1 MPIAVAFGSVLL
13 LLALLLLPDRPR
25 VRFLAA
31 LLALAVLAVL
41 RSQAATRLDGFTIDE
56 PYHIVAGVSYV
67 RTGDFRLNP
76 EHPPLAKMWVGA
88 ALPAESFMLPAF
100 RPLNDKL
107 DERRF
112 VSAAVF
118 RHNDPGLVQR
128 RSRWALFALNGLLL
142 LIFGLAARRAL
153 GEGIALGAVAFL
165 AIDPTVAAHLP
176 VAMTDLPVALTS
188 GTAILLAAVAFRSW
202 RARDLAAASLAL
214 GMALA
219 AKHSGLITLAVA
231 GALGAVL
238 ALAPSAVSR
247 VRRLTLAAAVLLG
260 AAVVLSGAYGFRYD
274 ESPERRDP
282 FNRPLA
288 QKIED
293 LNTPVYRQGMELLV
307 RSHLLPRAYLW
318 GLADI
323 LRAGMEGRGEG
334 MMAFGRW
341 HPLDAP
347 WYFFPGVILVKL
359 PLGLTLLVLAGIV
372 LAVSRRDRIPDR
384 APLLAALGLAVVYLV
399 LLGSG
404 EAYAGVRHA
413 LPVFP
418 ALALLGGITLAAA
431 ARGGRVVR
439 GVAAVG
445 LIAAA
450 VSALPVLRPWE
461 YYNELVGGPEDAY
474 LYFADEG
481 IDLGQRTPELI
492 RYYNRELRPR
502 GVVPVIA
509 YPLAREQQIRLGIR
523 SVEMDDGTAQKVSNR
538 FSGTVLISAPSL
550 APFPRLDLA
559 ALRRTRPVAR
569 FGNLMI
575 YQGTFHIPWRRSM
588 ALYTA
593 GVKTLYLERDPR
605 RAEPL
610 FDEAVRLYPPLYP
623 AAIELGNL
631 RARRGARDEA
641 VQAFELA
648 RAQATP
654 GDPIIERL
662 TEQIERLRREPP
674 RSLPPVRNPWAE

>member
-1 MPIAVAFGSVLL
+1 MPIAVAFGSLLLLLVLL
-13 LLALLLLPDRPR
+13 LLPERPR
-25 VRFLAA
+25 GWFLAA
-31 LLALAVLAVL
+31 LLALAVCAVL

-56 PYHIVAGVSYV
+56 PYHIVAGASYV

-76 EHPPLAKMWVGA
+76 EHPPLAKTWVGA
-88 ALPAESFMLPAF
+88 ALPPSSFELPAF
-100 RPLNDKL
+100 RPLSDKL

-118 RHNDPGLVQR
+118 RDNDPDRVQR
-128 RSRWALFALNGLLL
+128 RARWALFALNGQLLV
-142 LIFGLAARRAL
+142 IFGLAARRAL
-153 GEGIALGAVAFL
+153 GEGVALGAVAFL

-176 VAMTDLPVALTS
+176 VVMTDLPIALTS
-188 GTAILLAAVAFRSW
+188 GTAVLLAAVAFRSW

-214 GMALA
+214 GAALA
-219 AKHSGLITLAVA
+219 AKHSGLITLAVV
-231 GALGAVL
+231 GALGAAL
-238 ALAPSAVSR
+238 ALRPSGLGR
-247 VRRLTLAAAVLLG
+247 VRRLVPVAAVLLG
-260 AAVVLSGAYGFRYD
+260 AVALLSGTYGFRYD

-282 FNRPLA
+282 FNRLLS

-293 LNTPVYRQGMELLV
+293 LNTPAYREGMELLV

-341 HPLDAP
+341 YPLEAP
-347 WYFFPGVILVKL
+347 WYFFPGVLLVKL
-359 PLGLTLLVLAGIV
+359 PLGLTLLALAGAV
-372 LAVSRRDRIPDR
+372 LAVSRRDLIRDK
-384 APLLAALGLAVVYLV
+384 APLLAALGLAAVYLV
-399 LLGSG
+399 LLGLG
-404 EAYAGVRHA
+404 ESYGGVRHA

-418 ALALLGGITLAAA
+418 ALALLGGAALAAA

-439 GVAAVG
+439 GLAAVG

-450 VSALPVLRPWE
+450 ASALPVLRPWE
-461 YYNELVGGPEDAY
+461 YYNELIGAEDAY

-481 IDLGQRTPELI
+481 IDLGQRSREAIL
-492 RYYNRELRPR
+492 YYNRELRPR
-502 GVVPVIA
+502 GVVPVLA
-509 YPLAREQQIRLGIR
+509 YPLTREHQIRFRMR
-523 SVEMDDGTAQKVSNR
+523 SVELDDGTAQKIGNR
-538 FSGTVLISAPSL
+538 FSGTVLVAAPSL

-559 ALRRTRPVAR
+559 ALRRARPVAR
-569 FGNLMI
+569 FGNLLVFR
-575 YQGTFHIPWRRSM
+575 GTFHIPWRRSM
-588 ALYTA
+588 ALYVAATKA
-593 GVKTLYLERDPR
+593 LYLERDPR

-610 FDEAVRLYPPLYP
+610 FAEAVRLYPPLYP
-623 AAIELGNL
+623 AAVELGNL
-631 RARRGARDEA
+631 RARRGARREA
-641 VQAFELA
+641 IHAFELA

-662 TEQIERLRREPP
+662 SEQIHRLRREPP